1 MVCVKQTHLF
11 ELALSQYCLNWKRW
25 ESYLKIG
32 TFRCHRDLKAV
43 IISSSLLSVPS
54 SLLVNLQFLPI
65 LVFQFTVNEKLQ
77 IEGGVYGER
86 GVMLE
91 WGTLAAEDVMD
102 WFKEEGG
109 IQGKKIDDII
119 LQYNHGCSSWVP
131 ESSGYGLLCSVIS
144 AEKPGEI
151 RIHFREGFHQKCSN
165 SQYLR

>member
-91 WGTLAAEDVMD
+91 
-102 WFKEEGG
+102 
-109 IQGKKIDDII
+109 
-119 LQYNHGCSSWVP
+119 
-131 ESSGYGLLCSVIS
+131 
-144 AEKPGEI
+144 
-151 RIHFREGFHQKCSN
+151 
-165 SQYLR
+165 